1 MRKLIILFIFILCS
15 WSMNGQSTTISTS
28 PRYIILNNSNKYGQ
42 QVGYFRFDSLTGNFT
57 RTGNQANAF
66 RAYMAYNNALQ
77 RRLTLAENI
86 IQYIEKDGSI
96 RYPIEFKAAVE
107 LWMKENQ
114 QY

>member
-15 WSMNGQSTTISTS
+15 WVMNGQSTTVATS
-28 PRYIILNNSNKYGQ
+28 GGKILLYGSNQYGK
-42 QVGYFRFDSLTGNFT
+42 QVGYFMFDSTAGTFV
-57 RTGNQANAF
+57 RSGNQVNLF
-66 RAYMAYNNALQ
+66 RSYMKYNNALQ
-77 RRLTLAENI
+77 RRLSLAENI

-96 RYPIEFKAAVE
+96 RYPIEFKAAVA